1 MEKRNVSGGFL
12 PLRLLHRSIDRWG
25 PARGLRLWWKLRGN
39 LPGRSAP
46 GMRDV
51 RVPGYPHPV
60 WLRPG
65 TSDVAVFEQVFLRGG
80 LDGSRH
86 PQHHALVERA
96 SVLGR
101 RAVIVDGGANVGL
114 SSVWLANAFPE
125 ATIFAVE
132 PDPANVAMLR
142 RNAAFY
148 PNIVPVEAAL
158 WDRPTALSIVNVDA
172 ESWAFRVGERSASA
186 SIARP
191 VSALGINELLA
202 RVDGGEL
209 LVAKLVIQGAERAV
223 FRSNLDWLSRTG
235 LVIFMPN
242 DWADP
247 WSGAGRTAVTAL
259 SRLPFDWVVKDQ
271 CLFCY
276 RDPASMAST
285 GYRDQA
291 ISR

>member
-1 MEKRNVSGGFL
+1 M
-12 PLRLLHRSIDRWG
+12 
-25 PARGLRLWWKLRGN
+25 RGLTVWWSLRGS
-39 LPGRSAP
+39 LPGRSTP
-46 GMRDV
+46 PLRGV
-51 RVPGYPHPV
+51 HVPGYAYPI

-65 TSDVAVFEQVFLRGG
+65 TSDVAVFEQIFLRGG

-86 PQHHALVERA
+86 PQHQAVVERA
-96 SVLGR
+96 RVLGR
-101 RAVIVDGGANVGL
+101 NAVIVDGGANIGL
-114 SSVWLANAFPE
+114 SSVWLANAFPD

-132 PDPANVAMLR
+132 PDPANVVMLR
-142 RNAAFY
+142 RNVAAY

-158 WDRPTALSIVNVDA
+158 WDRPAVLGIVNGDA
-172 ESWAFRVGERSASA
+172 ESWAFRVGERASA
-186 SIARP
+186 SVTRSVAA
-191 VSALGINELLA
+191 VGINELVA
-202 RVDGGEL
+202 RVDAGEL
-209 LVAKLVIQGAERAV
+209 LIAKLVIQGAERAV
-223 FRSNLDWLSRTG
+223 FRSNLDWLSHTG

-247 WSGAGRTAVTAL
+247 WSGAGRTAVSAL
-259 SRLPFDWVVKDQ
+259 SRLAFDWVVKDQ

>member
-1 MEKRNVSGGFL
+1 MEKRNVSGAFL

-25 PARGLRLWWKLRGN
+25 PTRGLRLWWGLRGN
-39 LPGRSAP
+39 LRSATSI
-46 GMRDV
+46 RDLQ
-51 RVPGYPHPV
+51 VPGYAHPV

-65 TSDVAVFEQVFLRGG
+65 TSDVAVFEQIFLRGG
-80 LDGSRH
+80 LDGNRH
-86 PQHHALVERA
+86 PQHHALVNRA
-96 SVLGR
+96 RVLGR
-101 RAVIVDGGANVGL
+101 RAVIVDGGANIGL
-114 SSVWLANAFPE
+114 SSVWLANAFPD

-142 RNAAFY
+142 RNAAPY

-158 WDRPTALSIVNVDA
+158 WDRPTTLSIVNGDA
-172 ESWAFRVGERSASA
+172 ESWAFRVGERASA
-186 SIARP
+186 SVARA
-191 VSALGINELLA
+191 VTAVGINELLA
-202 RVDGGEL
+202 RVDDGEL
-209 LVAKLVIQGAERAV
+209 LIAKLVIQGAERAV
-223 FRSNLDWLSRTG
+223 FRSNLDWLARTD